1 MINGIMKLFYT
12 EVVKNKMSKL
22 PNGQYEVNDQFK
34 KVQGISIKIDK
45 VLFLVFKILI
55 ALVVLFVASKI
66 NIYFGIGVL
75 LTEIIYVLY
84 RKSLKPK
91 VVSEIENIKNNINT
105 NGEQILKQKGKK
117 DISFLI
123 SILLIGVITHFSWI
137 IILSFC
143 IVLGVTIRDIYLN
156 YKNSI

>member
-34 KVQGISIKIDK
+34 RYKEFLSRLIKYF
-45 VLFLVFKILI
+45 FLVFKILI

-66 NIYFGIGVL
+66 NIYFGIGVF

-84 RKSLKPK
+84 KKSLKPK
-91 VVSEIENIKNNINT
+91 S
-105 NGEQILKQKGKK
+105 
-117 DISFLI
+117 
-123 SILLIGVITHFSWI
+123 SI
-137 IILSFC
+137 
-143 IVLGVTIRDIYLN
+143 
-156 YKNSI
+156 

>member
-66 NIYFGIGVL
+66 NIYFGIGMCLV
-75 LTEIIYVLY
+75 EISYLFY
-84 RKSLKPK
+84 KKSLKTK
-91 VVSEIENIKNNINT
+91 VEFEIENIKNNIQEIKT
-105 NGEQILKQKGKK
+105 
-117 DISFLI
+117 
-123 SILLIGVITHFSWI
+123 
-137 IILSFC
+137 
-143 IVLGVTIRDIYLN
+143 
-156 YKNSI
+156 

>member
-66 NIYFGIGVL
+66 NIYFGIGVF

-123 SILLIGVITHFSWI
+123 SILLIGVITHFSLI